1 MMKTSEQEWLFLFEA
16 LANPIRLKIIAS
28 LHGKRKY
35 VSELAREV
43 GISRPLLYMHLQRL
57 EKGGLVIGNLEL
69 SEDGKAVKYFELTDF
84 NFHLTPQTIAEAVK
98 GL

>member
-1 MMKTSEQEWLFLFEA
+1 MTSEHEWLLLFEA

-43 GISRPLLYMHLQRL
+43 GINIYIYTMEPRSYAAFCFTH
-57 EKGGLVIGNLEL
+57 
-69 SEDGKAVKYFELTDF
+69 
-84 NFHLTPQTIAEAVK
+84 H
-98 GL
+98 

>member
-1 MMKTSEQEWLFLFEA
+1 MMKTSEHEWLLLFEA
-16 LANPIRLKIIAS
+16 LANPIRLKIIAA

-69 SEDGKAVKYFELTDF
+69 SEDGKAMKYFELT
-84 NFHLTPQTIAEAVK
+84 NFDYHVTPETITEAAK
-98 GL
+98 DL